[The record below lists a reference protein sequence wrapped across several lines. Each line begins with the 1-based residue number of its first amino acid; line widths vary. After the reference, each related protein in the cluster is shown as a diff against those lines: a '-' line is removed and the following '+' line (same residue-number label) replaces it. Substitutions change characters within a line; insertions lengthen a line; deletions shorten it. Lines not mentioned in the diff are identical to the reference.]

1 MQLLPLFMLPL
12 GLACF
17 VLGAFSAPM
26 TIVAFMI
33 LLGFSYGM
41 TSTLFGAI
49 WPEVYGTKHL
59 GSLRAVTMSLM
70 VFMSAAGPGLTGWLI
85 DVGIPFAEQL
95 IYMGVF
101 CLATIVLM
109 SIASRLYQRRL
120 FASSAV

>member
-1 MQLLPLFMLPL
+1 M
-12 GLACF
+12 
-17 VLGAFSAPM
+17 V
-26 TIVAFMI
+26 

-101 CLATIVLM
+101 CLGTIILM
-109 SIASRLYQRRL
+109 SIASRLYQHRL
-120 FASSAV
+120 FEVNAA